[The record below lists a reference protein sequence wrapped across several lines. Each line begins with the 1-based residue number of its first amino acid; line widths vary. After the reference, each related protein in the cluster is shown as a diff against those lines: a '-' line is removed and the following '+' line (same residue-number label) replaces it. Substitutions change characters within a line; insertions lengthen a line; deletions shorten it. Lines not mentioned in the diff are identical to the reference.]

1 MYKNNQVSTAKY
13 NLFTFFP
20 KNIFYQFTKMA
31 NFYFLM
37 MMVLE
42 LIPETSDSQGQPV
55 ILFPLAF
62 VVGLSMIKDLYEDI
76 KRHLSDRSEN
86 NN

>member
-1 MYKNNQVSTAKY
+1 
-13 NLFTFFP
+13 
-20 KNIFYQFTKMA
+20 MA

-37 MMVLE
+37 MMILE
-42 LIPETSDSQGQPV
+42 LIPETSDSEGKPV
-55 ILFPLAF
+55 ILFPLSF
-62 VVGLSMIKDLYEDI
+62 VVGLSMIKDLYEDV

>member
-13 NLFTFFP
+13 NLITFFP
-20 KNIFYQFTKMA
+20 KNIFYQFSKMA

-37 MMVLE
+37 MMILE
-42 LIPETSDSQGQPV
+42 LIPETSDSEGKPV
-55 ILFPLAF
+55 ILFPLSF
-62 VVGLSMIKDLYEDI
+62 VVGLSMIKDLYEDV

>member
-1 MYKNNQVSTAKY
+1 
-13 NLFTFFP
+13 
-20 KNIFYQFTKMA
+20 MA
-31 NFYFLM
+31 NFYFLL

-42 LIPETSDSQGQPV
+42 LIPETSDSEGKPA
-55 ILFPLAF
+55 ILIPLSF
-62 VVGLSMIKDLYEDI
+62 VVGLSMIKDLYEDV